1 MNNVEIKSEETAAD
15 APVIEGK
22 EVTPAP
28 EIEVY
33 DQMGVP
39 TARPKLEEEINEETR
54 PDWLPEK
61 FKSASDLAKA
71 YSELE
76 KKLSGGTAEEEE
88 EEEDSSESTPE
99 EAKTEEPKI
108 EDKSSKD
115 FSKYSQE
122 WAETGKLSEGSYK
135 ELQGMGIPKEFI
147 DRYVEGVEAVQSR
160 QVSQIYSS
168 VGGEEN
174 YKAMTEWAA
183 NNLPKEDI
191 AAYDAMVTT
200 TDINKVKLASKG
212 LWAQYTAANG
222 KQPKLVGGSQGSR
235 SESSTPFRSTA
246 EVVTAMSNPKYATD
260 SAYRKD
266 VERRLAISDV
276 I

>member
-1 MNNVEIKSEETAAD
+1 MNSVEIKSEEAAAD

-22 EVTPAP
+22 ETTPAP

-39 TARPKLEEEINEETR
+39 TARPKVEEEVNEETR

-88 EEEDSSESTPE
+88 EETTEPE
-99 EAKTEEPKI
+99 TEEPKTEEPKT

-115 FSKYSQE
+115 FSKYSEE

-135 ELQGMGIPKEFI
+135 ELQGMGIPKAFI

-160 QVSQIYSS
+160 QVNEIYSS

-222 KQPKLVGGSQGSR
+222 KQPKLIGGSQSSR
-235 SESSTPFRSTA
+235 NESTAPFRSTA